1 MSQGLCFYNDPVG
14 LKNKKPEFEKIIS
27 LKCVQSNFLIV
38 SEKRILLFLKKV

>member
-1 MSQGLCFYNDPVG
+1 MSHGLCFYNDPVG
-14 LKNKKPEFEKIIS
+14 LKKPEFEKIIS